1 MSGKKIKITVYSDY
15 ICPFCYIGYFRIK
28 KLKEKFEL
36 DVDWQPFEIHPETPT
51 QGLMVDQLPFPPG
64 YLEMV
69 LTNVKKLAAEDGI
82 EIQFSGKMPNS
93 RLALYLSEYARENGK
108 FNQFHK
114 LVLDSYWK
122 KGEDIGDVEILE
134 KLIKSV
140 GLDFEEALSYAKSEK
155 PRKILEDV
163 RNYLHRRGIN
173 GVPTFFIEEKI
184 VVGAQPLELFTKVI
198 SNVITNKNN

>member
-1 MSGKKIKITVYSDY
+1 MSGKKIKIIVYSDY
-15 ICPFCYIGYFRIK
+15 ICPFCYIGYFRIE

-51 QGLMVDQLPFPPG
+51 QGLMTHQLPFPPG

-69 LTNVKKLAAEDGI
+69 LTNVKRLAAEDGI

-122 KGEDIGDVEILE
+122 KGEDIGDAEILE

-140 GLDFEEALSYAKSEK
+140 GLDFKEALSYIKSEK
-155 PRKILEDV
+155 PRKILKDV
-163 RNYLHRRGIN
+163 RNYLHRCGIN
-173 GVPTFFIEEKI
+173 GVPTFFIEDRI
-184 VVGAQPLELFTKVI
+184 VVGAQSLEVFTKII
-198 SNVITNKNN
+198 SNVLTKKNN